1 LRNKLTFL
9 ILSVIFIS
17 CGSGYATFDG
27 KIASVSQGKNF
38 GEFISITLRSDDGEV
53 KEFFNDGHQSVHY
66 TYSHLISHQ
75 LSGDT
80 LEITFSDS
88 GNQNIIKEI
97 THHGHD
103 H

>member
-1 LRNKLTFL
+1 MFL

-17 CGSGYATFDG
+17 CGSGYATFEG

-38 GEFISITLRSDDGEV
+38 GEFISIKIKSADGEV
-53 KEFFNDGHQSVHY
+53 KEFFNAGHQSIRY
-66 TYSHLISHQ
+66 TYSHLVSHQ

-88 GNQNIIKEI
+88 NGQDIIKEI